1 MTTDF
6 NAEELV
12 QADLQ
17 HFWHPSTPIAEHM
30 RTGPL
35 ILVEGEGIMLKDIE
49 GREYI
54 DAFGGLWNVAV
65 GYGREELV
73 EAASEQMR
81 RVAYVPNYFGTANV
95 PAIQLASK
103 LAELTPPSLNRF
115 FFTNGGSEANET
127 AFKIVRRYFIM
138 QGSPEKQKIISHE
151 MGFHGVSLGALSAT
165 GTIPHRENFG
175 ALVPGFFHIP
185 PPYCYRC
192 PFGYTDR
199 SPRDCCMESIGAL
212 ENTIQREG
220 ADTVAAFIMEPV
232 MGAGGAIVLPPEYLP
247 RVAEVCR
254 RNGMLLIT
262 DEVVTGFGRTGELF
276 AVNHEG
282 VEPDLMTMSKSIISG
297 YLPFGAVGIREDI
310 YQDQAVPGKSFSHGF
325 TNSGHP
331 VSCAVA
337 LRNLDIILEENLTA
351 NSAKVG
357 AHLLDRLRELLEL
370 PWVGDVRGLGL
381 LAAVEL
387 VADKETRAK
396 FDPSANV
403 GQQVAVAARDNGLLL
418 RPIGDTIVMAPPL
431 VITEGE
437 VDALVD
443 KLTASIE
450 VLDISAGA

>member
-1 MTTDF
+1 
-6 NAEELV
+6 
-12 QADLQ
+12 
-17 HFWHPSTPIAEHM
+17 
-30 RTGPL
+30 
-35 ILVEGEGIMLKDIE
+35 
-49 GREYI
+49 
-54 DAFGGLWNVAV
+54 
-65 GYGREELV
+65 
-73 EAASEQMR
+73 
-81 RVAYVPNYFGTANV
+81 
-95 PAIQLASK
+95 
-103 LAELTPPSLNRF
+103 
-115 FFTNGGSEANET
+115 
-127 AFKIVRRYFIM
+127 
-138 QGSPEKQKIISHE
+138 
-151 MGFHGVSLGALSAT
+151 
-165 GTIPHRENFG
+165 
-175 ALVPGFFHIP
+175 
-185 PPYCYRC
+185 
-192 PFGYTDR
+192 
-199 SPRDCCMESIGAL
+199 
-212 ENTIQREG
+212 
-220 ADTVAAFIMEPV
+220 
-232 MGAGGAIVLPPEYLP
+232 
-247 RVAEVCR
+247 
-254 RNGMLLIT
+254 
-262 DEVVTGFGRTGELF
+262 
-276 AVNHEG
+276 
-282 VEPDLMTMSKSIISG
+282 MTMSKSIISG

-403 GQQVAVAARDNGLLL
+403 GQRVAMAARDNGLLL

-431 VITEGE
+431 VITEDE